1 MAESP
6 DDLELWHRRLGHLH
20 YKYMVAC
27 KSLASGIS
35 FTIRFAERKLELLVW
50 KESNAGNLLRKD
62 RSKGS

>member
-20 YKYMVAC
+20 YKYMVAY

-35 FTIRFAERKLELLVW
+35 FTIRFAEKKLELRCL
-50 KESNAGNLLRKD
+50 SGRKAM
-62 RSKGS
+62 SETF